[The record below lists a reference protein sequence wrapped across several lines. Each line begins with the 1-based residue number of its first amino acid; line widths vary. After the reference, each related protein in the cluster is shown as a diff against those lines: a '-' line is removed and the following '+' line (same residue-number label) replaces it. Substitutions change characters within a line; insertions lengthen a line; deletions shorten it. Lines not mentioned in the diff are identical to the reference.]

1 MDREREQNGGSRTRT
16 TTRRM
21 GALLATAAATAL
33 LAACGSS
40 GKGPVRLNWY
50 VFPEPSG
57 SFQAAAT
64 ECTNNSHGA

>member
-1 MDREREQNGGSRTRT
+1 
-16 TTRRM
+16 M

-40 GKGPVRLNWY
+40 GKGPVTLNWY